1 MRSHA
6 GGIGFTDIILLE
18 YSFAEYEGQPYS
30 GRTSI
35 GSEDGMYMD
44 RFQKVCTAWTGSDV
58 PRIERREHGAETGL
72 RRIDREREAV
82 HPHGTL
88 AERKRRLDEALD
100 DALAQTFPAS
110 DPIALLISP

>member
-1 MRSHA
+1 MERLQ
-6 GGIGFTDIILLE
+6 G
-18 YSFAEYEGQPYS
+18 
-30 GRTSI
+30 
-35 GSEDGMYMD
+35 
-44 RFQKVCTAWTGSDV
+44 VCTAWAGSDV
-58 PRIERREHGAETGL
+58 PRIERCEHGAETDL
-72 RRIDREREAV
+72 RWIDRQREAV

>member
-1 MRSHA
+1 
-6 GGIGFTDIILLE
+6 
-18 YSFAEYEGQPYS
+18 
-30 GRTSI
+30 
-35 GSEDGMYMD
+35 MYME
-44 RFQKVCTAWTGSDV
+44 RLQGVCTAWAGSDV
-58 PRIERREHGAETGL
+58 RRIERRKHGAATGL

-82 HPHGTL
+82 HPHGRL

>member
-1 MRSHA
+1 
-6 GGIGFTDIILLE
+6 
-18 YSFAEYEGQPYS
+18 
-30 GRTSI
+30 
-35 GSEDGMYMD
+35 MYME
-44 RFQKVCTAWTGSDV
+44 RLQGVCTAWAGSDV

-82 HPHGTL
+82 HPHGRL

-110 DPIALLISP
+110 DPVALLISP